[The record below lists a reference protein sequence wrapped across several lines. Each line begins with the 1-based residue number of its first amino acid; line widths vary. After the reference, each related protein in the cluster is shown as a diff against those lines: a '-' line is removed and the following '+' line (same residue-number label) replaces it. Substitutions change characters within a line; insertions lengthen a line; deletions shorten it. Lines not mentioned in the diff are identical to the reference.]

1 MKNDSTQS
9 NKPSSKPT
17 GSSQD
22 HQKGRAGSQPSQ
34 EQQQMSN
41 DTSAIKSSDTKHLGG
56 TTPGK
61 APQQQA
67 QTSDQGKA
75 QPSPSRDQGH
85 SPSGSSGADASNKR

>member
-9 NKPSSKPT
+9 NKTSTNPA

-22 HQKGRAGSQPSQ
+22 HQKFRAGNQPSQ

-41 DTSAIKSSDTKHLGG
+41 DTSAIKPSDTKHLGG
-56 TTPGK
+56 TTPGE
-61 APQQQA
+61 APKQQA
-67 QTSDQGKA
+67 ETSDRMKV

-85 SPSGSSGADASNKR
+85 SPSGSSRADASNKR